1 MERVVIPPYD
11 EYDLS
16 TFVINDGTVYIG
28 HVGAGGMNFTEQL
41 ENIFNKL
48 KKYLAE
54 INLELKNVVKLTII
68 LKNISDF
75 KKMHKIWC
83 KYFDEGNY
91 PARVVVTSDFVN
103 PNCLVQIEGTA
114 CIE

>member
-16 TFVINDGTVYIG
+16 TFVIHNDTVYIG
-28 HVGAGGMNFTEQL
+28 HLGAGGMNFTEQL
-41 ENIFNKL
+41 ENVFNKL

-54 INLELKNVVKLTII
+54 INLGLKDVVKLTVI
-68 LKNISDF
+68 LKDISDF
-75 KKMHKIWC
+75 KQMHKIWC
-83 KYFDEGNY
+83 KYFTEGNY
-91 PARVVVTSDFVN
+91 PVRVVVTSDFVN

-114 CIE
+114 YIE